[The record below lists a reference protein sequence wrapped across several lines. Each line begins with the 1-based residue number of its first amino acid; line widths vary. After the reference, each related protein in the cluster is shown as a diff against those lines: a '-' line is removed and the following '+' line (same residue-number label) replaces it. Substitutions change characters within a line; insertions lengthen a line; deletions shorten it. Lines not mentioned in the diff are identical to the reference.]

1 MFRAICMQHY
11 EQFEPDD
18 IVTVFVSFG
27 KVHLMKTKGL
37 KIKFNLTLTQFERF
51 FMILKNSYVVEK
63 PPIKKRFRRPK
74 PCYLRV
80 EFEDISED
88 VLILLY
94 KKVFS
99 YIERSKR
106 LNVDIIQTFNYS
118 IVSTLEKLEFL
129 YQTLPKAQFIEAV
142 EDAEQVFKGIYE
154 TAQSIESEQLPSEEN
169 CKQLLENFKQENQI
183 LGQFFKE
190 MGKKEDH

>member
-1 MFRAICMQHY
+1 MFRAICMKQY
-11 EQFEPDD
+11 EHFEPDE
-18 IVTVFVSFG
+18 IVNVFFSFG
-27 KVHLMKTKGL
+27 KVHIMRIKGL
-37 KIKFNLTLTQFERF
+37 KLSLNLTLTQFEKF
-51 FMILKNSYVVEK
+51 FMILRNTYVVEK

-74 PCYLRV
+74 PDYLRV
-80 EFEDISED
+80 EFKDIPDSL
-88 VLILLY
+88 LILLY

-99 YIERSKR
+99 YLERSKQ

-129 YQTLPKAQFIEAV
+129 YNTLPEAQFIEAV

-154 TAQSIESEQLPSEEN
+154 TAQSIENEQLSSEEN
-169 CKQLLENFKQENQI
+169 YQQLLENFKQENQI

-190 MGKKEDH
+190 MGSRDKE